1 MDNYY
6 GLNFDTITIEDCI
19 ELYKKCNGYI
29 EINDGHI
36 ITIVRGDW

>member
-19 ELYKKCNGYI
+19 ELYKKCNGYV
-29 EINDGHI
+29 ERHI
-36 ITIVRGDW
+36 MTIVRGEW